1 MSDERIKMPV
11 LQSSEPS
18 GSPGSDTPKTGYP
31 VEVPSNQGAK
41 KEEKPAGGE
50 QGAR

>member
-11 LQSSEPS
+11 LESSEPS
-18 GSPGSDTPKTGYP
+18 GNPGSDEPKAGYP

-41 KEEKPAGGE
+41 KEEKPAGDE
-50 QGAR
+50 KGAR